1 MVNFLRTT
9 LVASIIFLAGS
20 GTSRAA
26 PLQVM
31 GTSAGLAENAA
42 SGSGGA
48 VVLTTD
54 LDLGAKDTAGNI
66 GQEVIVVYPF
76 LGSFQLKGELTSEP
90 GLAKAVTRIIAFRPD
105 GSVRFD
111 TTVNP

>member
-1 MVNFLRTT
+1 MVGSIRGI
-9 LVASIIFLAGS
+9 LVAATIVLAAS
-20 GTSRAA
+20 GIVRAA

-31 GTSAGLAENAA
+31 GTSAGLPANPVNN
-42 SGSGGA
+42 SGGA

-54 LDLGAKDTAGNI
+54 LDLGAKDSAGNI

-76 LGSFQLKGELTSEP
+76 FGAFQLKGDLTSEP
-90 GLAKAVTRIIAFRPD
+90 GEAKAVTRVIAFRPD